1 MSAQAEPTT
10 GHEVLPGARDAAD
23 GTPQGN
29 GEESAY
35 RRFYRWAQRVHL
47 ERRLALTLLAA
58 AILSGSATFAA
69 MTGYLPRAGTPK
81 YILLL
86 LNLDLVLLLGLG
98 ALVARRLVVFWVAR
112 KRGVAGARLHARIT
126 GLFAIV
132 AVIPTIVVA
141 AFSVILFDF
150 GLQGWFN
157 ERVSTAVKESLVVA
171 QAYLEEHRNTINADI
186 VAMAQDVNREAGQLQ
201 FNPQRFNQFVS
212 TQAALRALTE
222 AIIFD
227 DSGRILARADFSLLM
242 NFDPRVPEWAL
253 ERAKLGEVVI
263 LTAPTEDRVRAL
275 VKLDSLPNAF
285 LYVGRL
291 IDPRVLAHMD
301 RTADAVQLYEAIEEQ
316 RSGMI
321 TSFALVFIVVA
332 LLLLFAAVWVGLA
345 FATQLTRPIGSLITA
360 AEQVGKGNL
369 EARVDVQDDSDELG
383 ALSRSFNRMTEELQH
398 QQSALLAANQQIEER
413 HRFIQAVLGG
423 VSAGVIGLDQA
434 GKITLP
440 NRSACGLLSISEQKL
455 RGQHI
460 GQVAPEMADLV
471 DAARA
476 RPFRVHQQQVGLAR
490 QDGTQAM
497 LLVRVTAEKS
507 GAAIIGYVV
516 TFDDVTELISAQRKA
531 AWADVARRIA
541 HEIKNPLTPIQLSA
555 ERLRRKYLPR
565 ITEDREAFEVCT
577 DTIIRQVGDIRAM
590 VDEFSN
596 FARMPTPKMEERDL
610 RQLATHA
617 IQLQQQARGEI
628 SYALELPQT
637 PMILSCDEAQVGRAL
652 TNLLQ
657 NAADSIEGR
666 HEIEGAA
673 APAGKVTLRIY
684 SEQGD
689 ILAEVSD
696 NGKGLPKAERHR
708 LTEPYVTTRERGT
721 GLGLA
726 IVKKIMEDHGGDLA
740 LGDREGGGA
749 IVRLIFPAPGEMA
762 GA

>member
-1 MSAQAEPTT
+1 MSAQAETT
-10 GHEVLPGARDAAD
+10 AGREVLSDTRGGADDPARVGD
-23 GTPQGN
+23 QSN
-29 GEESAY
+29 IY
-35 RRFYRWAQRVHL
+35 RRFYVWAQRVHF
-47 ERRLALTLLAA
+47 ERRLAIALLIA

-69 MTGYLPRAGTPK
+69 MTGYLPRAGSPK

-86 LNLDLVLLLGLG
+86 LNLDLILLLGLG
-98 ALVARRLVVFWVAR
+98 ALVARRLVVFWMAR

-186 VAMAQDVNREAGQLQ
+186 VAMAQDVNREGGQLQ
-201 FNPQRFNQFVS
+201 YNPQRFNQFVS

-227 DSGRILARADFSLLM
+227 ESGRVLARADFSLLM
-242 NFDPRVPEWAL
+242 NFDPRVPDWAM
-253 ERAKLGEVVI
+253 ERAKQGEAVI

-275 VKLDSLPNAF
+275 VRLDSLPNAY

-291 IDPRVLAHMD
+291 IDPRVLNHMD

-345 FATQLTRPIGSLITA
+345 FATQLTRPIGDLISA
-360 AEQVGKGNL
+360 AERVGKGDL
-369 EARVDVQDDSDELG
+369 EARVVIQDDSDELG
-383 ALSRSFNRMTEELQH
+383 TLSHSFNRMTEELQH
-398 QQSALLAANQQIEER
+398 QQAALIEANEQIEER

-423 VSAGVIGLDQA
+423 VSAGVIGLDQH
-434 GKITLP
+434 GKVTLP
-440 NRSACGLLSISEQKL
+440 NRSACALLSISEQKL

-460 GQVAPEMADLV
+460 GEVSPDMADLV

-476 RPFRVHQQQVGLAR
+476 RPFRVHQHQVGLVR
-490 QDGTQAM
+490 QDGTQAV

-507 GAAIIGYVV
+507 GTAIIGYVV

-590 VDEFSN
+590 VDEFSA
-596 FARMPTPKMEERDL
+596 FARMPTPRMEEHDL
-610 RQLATHA
+610 GQLVTQAL
-617 IQLQQQARGEI
+617 QLQQQGQGDIA
-628 SYALELPQT
+628 YTLDLPEKRVT
-637 PMILSCDEAQVGRAL
+637 LSCDEAQIGRAM

-657 NAADSIEGR
+657 NAADAIEGR
-666 HEIEGAA
+666 KEIEGEA
-673 APAGKVTLRIY
+673 APRGEVSLRVY
-684 SEQGD
+684 EEQGD
-689 ILAEVSD
+689 VLVEISD
-696 NGKGLPKAERHR
+696 NGRGLPKSERHR

-726 IVKKIMEDHGGDLA
+726 IVKKIMEDHGGDIA
-740 LGDREGGGA
+740 LGDRDGGGA
-749 IVRLIFPAPGEMA
+749 TVRLIFPAQGETA

>member
-1 MSAQAEPTT
+1 MRSDSGEDS
-10 GHEVLPGARDAAD
+10 ED
-23 GTPQGN
+23 GF
-29 GEESAY
+29 Y
-35 RRFYRWAQRVHL
+35 RRFLAWAQRVHL
-47 ERRLALTLLAA
+47 ERRLAIALLIAA
-58 AILSGSATFAA
+58 MISGSATFAA
-69 MTGYLPRAGTPK
+69 MTGYLPRAGTPT

-86 LNLDLVLLLGLG
+86 LNLDLVLLLALG
-98 ALVARRLVVFWVAR
+98 ALVARRLVVFWMAR

-171 QAYLEEHRNTINADI
+171 QAYLEEHRNTINADV

-201 FNPQRFNQFVS
+201 FNPQRFNQFVT

-227 DSGRILARADFSLLM
+227 DSGRVLAKADFSLLM

-253 ERAKLGEVVI
+253 ERAKQGEVVI

-275 VKLDSLPNAF
+275 VRLDSLPNAY

-291 IDPRVLAHMD
+291 IDPRVLNHMD

-345 FATQLTRPIGSLITA
+345 FATQLTRPIGDLISA
-360 AEQVGKGNL
+360 AERVGKGDL
-369 EARVDVQDDSDELG
+369 EARVSIQDDSDELG
-383 ALSRSFNRMTEELQH
+383 TLSYSFNRMTEELQH
-398 QQSALLAANQQIEER
+398 QQSALIEANEQIEER

-423 VSAGVIGLDQA
+423 VSAGVIGLDQQ
-434 GKITLP
+434 GKVTLP
-440 NRSACGLLSISEQKL
+440 NRSACALLNVKEKDL

-460 GQVAPEMADLV
+460 GQVSPEMADLV

-476 RPFRVHQQQVGLAR
+476 RPFRVHQHQVSLGR
-490 QDGTQAM
+490 QDGTQAL
-497 LLVRVTAEKS
+497 LLVRVTAEKTGS
-507 GAAIIGYVV
+507 AIIGYVV

-565 ITEDREAFEVCT
+565 IVEDREAFEVCT
-577 DTIIRQVGDIRAM
+577 DTIIRQVSDIRSM
-590 VDEFSN
+590 VDEFSA
-596 FARMPTPKMEERDL
+596 FARMPTPKMEDHDL
-610 RQLATHA
+610 RELARHA
-617 IQLQQQARGEI
+617 VQLQQQSRSDIAYEVT
-628 SYALELPQT
+628 LPDD
-637 PMILSCDEAQVGRAL
+637 PVMLSCDAAQVGRAL

-657 NAADSIEGR
+657 NAADAVEGR
-666 HEIEGAA
+666 QERDGEA
-673 APAGKVTLRIY
+673 APPAEIGLSVQR
-684 SEQGD
+684 EQD
-689 ILAEVSD
+689 DLVVEVSD

-749 IVRLIFPAPGEMA
+749 VARLIFPAHGETA

>member
-1 MSAQAEPTT
+1 MSAHAEPDA
-10 GHEVLPGARDAAD
+10 GREVLSDTRGAAD
-23 GTPQGN
+23 PAKGEN
-29 GEESAY
+29 GQTFY
-35 RRFYRWAQRVHL
+35 QRFYDWAQRVHL
-47 ERRLALTLLAA
+47 ERRLAIILLVA
-58 AILSGSATFAA
+58 AIGSGSATFAA
-69 MTGYLPRAGTPK
+69 MTGYLPRAGSPAI
-81 YILLL
+81 ILLL
-86 LNLDLVLLLGLG
+86 LNLDLILLLALG
-98 ALVARRLVVFWVAR
+98 ALVARRIVVFWMAR

-132 AVIPTIVVA
+132 TVIPTIVVA

-171 QAYLEEHRNTINADI
+171 QAYLEEHRNTINADV

-227 DSGRILARADFSLLM
+227 ESGRVLAKADFSLLM
-242 NFDPRVPEWAL
+242 NFDPRVPDWAM
-253 ERAKLGEVVI
+253 ERAKQGEVVI

-275 VKLDSLPNAF
+275 VRLEALPTAY

-291 IDPRVLAHMD
+291 IDPRVLNHMD

-321 TSFALVFIVVA
+321 TSFAAVFIVVA

-345 FATQLTRPIGSLITA
+345 FATQLTRPIGNLIQA
-360 AEQVGKGNL
+360 AEQVGKGDL
-369 EARVDVQDDSDELG
+369 EARVEIQDESDELG
-383 ALSRSFNRMTEELQH
+383 ALSNSFNRMTEELQH
-398 QQSALLAANQQIEER
+398 QQSALLAANEQIEER

-423 VSAGVIGLDQA
+423 VSAGVIGLDQS
-434 GKITLP
+434 GRVTLP
-440 NRSACGLLSISEQKL
+440 NRSACALLDVSEQKL
-455 RGQHI
+455 RGRHI
-460 GQVAPEMADLV
+460 SEISDEMAELL

-476 RPFRVHQQQVGLAR
+476 RPFRVHQHQIALPR
-490 QDGTQAM
+490 EDGTQAL

-507 GAAIIGYVV
+507 GASIIGYVV

-555 ERLRRKYLPR
+555 ERLQRKYLPR
-565 ITEDREAFEVCT
+565 IEKDREAFEACT
-577 DTIIRQVGDIRAM
+577 ETIIRQVGDIRAM
-590 VDEFSN
+590 VDEFSA
-596 FARMPTPKMEERDL
+596 FARMPTPKIEEHDL
-610 RQLATHA
+610 RELAKHA
-617 IQLQQQARGEI
+617 VQLQRQARGDI
-628 SYALELPQT
+628 DYTLDLPERVVT
-637 PMILSCDEAQVGRAL
+637 VSCDQAQVGRAL

-657 NAADSIEGR
+657 NAADAIEGR
-666 HEIEGAA
+666 HEKEGDK
-673 APAGKVTLRIY
+673 APRGEIALKVIQER
-684 SEQGD
+684 D
-689 ILAEVSD
+689 DVLAEISD

-740 LGDREGGGA
+740 LGDRDGGGA
-749 IVRLIFPAPGEMA
+749 VVRLIFPTQNESTGT
-762 GA
+762 